1 MRLARFG
8 CAEYKLTIFE
18 YSRQL
23 AKSFLEGECVEH
35 GGIWMGG
42 SGREM
47 RGGNGRGFGSGGVDV
62 GVWMEWW
69 MDEREKGRVWR
80 VS

>member
-1 MRLARFG
+1 M
-8 CAEYKLTIFE
+8 
-18 YSRQL
+18 
-23 AKSFLEGECVEH
+23 EH

-47 RGGNGRGFGSGGVDV
+47 RGGNRRGFGSGGVDV
-62 GVWMEWW
+62 GVWVWVCGCVCV
-69 MDEREKGRVWR
+69 DEREKGRVWR

>member
-1 MRLARFG
+1 M
-8 CAEYKLTIFE
+8 
-18 YSRQL
+18 
-23 AKSFLEGECVEH
+23 EH

-62 GVWMEWW
+62 GVWVWVCGMIGIQWW

>member
-1 MRLARFG
+1 M
-8 CAEYKLTIFE
+8 
-18 YSRQL
+18 
-23 AKSFLEGECVEH
+23 EH
-35 GGIWMGG
+35 GGIWVGG

-47 RGGNGRGFGSGGVDV
+47 RGGNGRGFGSGGVGV